1 MCIWAQN
8 AKDDRRALL
17 SKEWNGENKVINGRW
32 YNFLHRK
39 PKETIY
45 KSLEKTGK
53 FRKTDGY
60 KIDI

>member
-17 SKEWNGENKVINGRW
+17 SKEWNGEKVINGRW

-39 PKETIY
+39 PKETTH

-60 KIDI
+60 KISI